1 MKLLFSFVFC
11 ILLSIAFCDEGPQTS
26 SRKDVF
32 SSSNDVATAY
42 VNDDKSP
49 KKYLSKAQEVK
60 SSSGDQPPAGDGV
73 RSWRYHGDMATDDVN
88 DDTPLSVMAHAYLRH
103 NDERNS
109 EDMKLVAE
117 DTENDQFVLE
127 FGDDGPPDNVAD
139 RYDDVADNVAEDTE
153 NDQFFSERLPRRR
166 RRRGD
171 NDAKINSYDVADNV
185 ADGDDGP
192 LDNVADGD
200 DDVADE
206 NDGSPDNVADG
217 DDDVAE
223 DTENDKFFPER
234 RYGDNDAKFNSDNVA
249 DGDDDVADDNDDV
262 ADDNDDV
269 ADGDDDVADDD
280 EEDDDVADENDEELT
295 YHYIVYDQDPN
306 NDEQI
311 KEFYASDE
319 IPDEVIE
326 KIIADD
332 YEEY

>member
-1 MKLLFSFVFC
+1 
-11 ILLSIAFCDEGPQTS
+11 
-26 SRKDVF
+26 
-32 SSSNDVATAY
+32 
-42 VNDDKSP
+42 
-49 KKYLSKAQEVK
+49 
-60 SSSGDQPPAGDGV
+60 
-73 RSWRYHGDMATDDVN
+73 MATDDVN

-117 DTENDQFVLE
+117 DTENDQFFPE

-139 RYDDVADNVAEDTE
+139 RYDDVADN
-153 NDQFFSERLPRRR
+153 
-166 RRRGD
+166 
-171 NDAKINSYDVADNV
+171 
-185 ADGDDGP
+185 
-192 LDNVADGD
+192 
-200 DDVADE
+200 
-206 NDGSPDNVADG
+206 
-217 DDDVAE
+217 VAE

-269 ADGDDDVADDD
+269 ADGDDDVADEDD
-280 EEDDDVADENDEELT
+280 EEDDDVADDDEEEEDDENDEELT

-332 YEEY
+332 YEEYWDLFSQKCYLYIYFYPICNKKHCFNIQEQNVNSYSKLLFFFNNLRKLLSY

>member
-32 SSSNDVATAY
+32 SSLY
-42 VNDDKSP
+42 
-49 KKYLSKAQEVK
+49 
-60 SSSGDQPPAGDGV
+60 
-73 RSWRYHGDMATDDVN
+73 YHGDMATDDVN

-117 DTENDQFVLE
+117 DTENDQF
-127 FGDDGPPDNVAD
+127 FPPG
-139 RYDDVADNVAEDTE
+139 RH
-153 NDQFFSERLPRRR
+153 S
-166 RRRGD
+166 D
-171 NDAKINSYDVADNV
+171 NDAKINSDNV
-185 ADGDDGP
+185 ADGDDDVA
-192 LDNVADGD
+192 DNVADGD

-206 NDGSPDNVADG
+206 NDGSPDEISPPV
-217 DDDVAE
+217 DDVAYPYDE
-223 DTENDKFFPER
+223 VSPP
-234 RYGDNDAKFNSDNVA
+234 DNVA

-262 ADDNDDV
+262 ADEDDEE
-269 ADGDDDVADDD
+269 DDDVADDD
-280 EEDDDVADENDEELT
+280 EEEEDDENDEELT

>member
-171 NDAKINSYDVADNV
+171 NDAKINSDNVADGYDDVAENV

-192 LDNVADGD
+192 PDNVADGD
-200 DDVADE
+200 DDVADDVADE

-217 DDDVAE
+217 
-223 DTENDKFFPER
+223 
-234 RYGDNDAKFNSDNVA
+234 Y
-249 DGDDDVADDNDDV
+249 DDVADDNDDV
-262 ADDNDDV
+262 ADE
-269 ADGDDDVADDD
+269 DD
-280 EEDDDVADENDEELT
+280 EEDDDVDDENDDVADENDEELT

>member
-32 SSSNDVATAY
+32 SSLY
-42 VNDDKSP
+42 
-49 KKYLSKAQEVK
+49 
-60 SSSGDQPPAGDGV
+60 
-73 RSWRYHGDMATDDVN
+73 YHGDMATDDVN

-117 DTENDQFVLE
+117 DTENDKFFPERRYGDNDAKINSDDVADNVAD
-127 FGDDGPPDNVAD
+127 GDDGPPDNVAD
-139 RYDDVADNVAEDTE
+139 GDDDVADE
-153 NDQFFSERLPRRR
+153 NDEFFPERLPRRR

-171 NDAKINSYDVADNV
+171 NDAKINSDDVADNV

-192 LDNVADGD
+192 PDNVADGD

-206 NDGSPDNVADG
+206 NDGS
-217 DDDVAE
+217 
-223 DTENDKFFPER
+223 
-234 RYGDNDAKFNSDNVA
+234 SDNVA

-262 ADDNDDV
+262 ADEDDEE
-269 ADGDDDVADDD
+269 DDDVADDD
-280 EEDDDVADENDEELT
+280 EEEDDDAADDDEEEEDDAADDDEEEEDDENDEEFT